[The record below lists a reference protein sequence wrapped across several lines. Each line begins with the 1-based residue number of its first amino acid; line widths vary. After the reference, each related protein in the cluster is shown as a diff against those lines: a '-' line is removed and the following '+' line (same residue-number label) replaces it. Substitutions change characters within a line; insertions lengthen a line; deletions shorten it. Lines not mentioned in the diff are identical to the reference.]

1 MYKLSHEYKW
11 PLQPKPEQSLKKPTV
26 ESHPEGDVKHGPA
39 LGEVDLLAAEHG
51 VATSRNISA
60 LCLKKIGSQ

>member
-1 MYKLSHEYKW
+1 MCISGRRCPNPNKAF
-11 PLQPKPEQSLKKPTV
+11 KKPTV

-60 LCLKKIGSQ
+60 LGLKKTKAL